1 MHRKE
6 TWFLCMRQNVQMGE
20 KNKLHLA
27 HGKILLNL
35 LASYLW
41 LLHIHNLSLHQAPPG
56 WRLLVGHTR
65 PSSMFSF
72 QCKKWKISRE
82 FWWWCRS
89 GSYFLSSN
97 TSGSNLLP
105 PLYQSSD
112 SANHPQLKAK
122 WSPDLSVSTPN
133 KNVCWVLK
141 AITSSRRSQCRAI
154 RKNNSGRLHNKL
166 AASRSSCV
174 FIGLTVQK
182 QAALLTFYISCSFN
196 PTPICTLFANKTKQN
211 KKKRLVFVEPIT
223 SSTSYNTGNLTA
235 LAVAD
240 DYCFA
245 TGS

>member
-1 MHRKE
+1 MLFVHAAKCANGKE
-6 TWFLCMRQNVQMGE
+6 KKQ
-20 KNKLHLA
+20 LHLA

-35 LASYLW
+35 LASYLR

-56 WRLLVGHTR
+56 WFPQRHLR
-65 PSSMFSF
+65 PSSMFFF

-82 FWWWCRS
+82 FCWCRRS
-89 GSYFLSSN
+89 GSHFLSRN

-112 SANHPQLKAK
+112 SALHPQLKAK

-133 KNVCWVLK
+133 KNVGWVLK

-154 RKNNSGRLHNKL
+154 RKNNSGWLHNKL
-166 AASRSSCV
+166 AASSSSCV

-196 PTPICTLFANKTKQN
+196 PTPICTLFAKKT
-211 KKKRLVFVEPIT
+211 KRLVFVEPIT
-223 SSTSYNTGNLTA
+223 PSTTYNTGNLTA
-235 LAVAD
+235 SAVAD